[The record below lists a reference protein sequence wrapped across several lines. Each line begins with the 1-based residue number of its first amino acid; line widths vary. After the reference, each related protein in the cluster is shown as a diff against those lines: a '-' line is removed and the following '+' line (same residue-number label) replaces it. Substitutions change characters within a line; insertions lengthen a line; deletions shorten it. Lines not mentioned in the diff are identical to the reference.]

1 MTENR
6 VAAIV
11 FFDVDHTL
19 IPETSTEWQLL
30 LGLLRRGDV
39 PFSALVRSGWRF
51 IRHPSELT
59 GERLRRNKSYFAGI
73 REDVFARNA
82 TQIFQTRIAGRI
94 SSQGRDEIAQLK
106 AGGHRVVLLS
116 AGPTILTRL
125 VQTAVNAD
133 DTLGAD
139 FEVVRG
145 RLTGRLTNKLPYGKG
160 KIEAAVRY
168 AHEHRVPLSN
178 CVAYANAT
186 SDLPLL
192 KMVGNPIAINAS
204 ATVRRVAA
212 LRGWPTRQFRH

>member
-19 IPETSTEWQLL
+19 IPRTSTEWQLL
-30 LGLLRRGDV
+30 LGLLRRGAV
-39 PFSALVRSGWRF
+39 PFDALVRSGWRF

-59 GERLRRNKSYFAGI
+59 GERLRRNKSYFTGI
-73 REDVFARNA
+73 REEVFVRNA

-94 SSQGRDEIAQLK
+94 SSQGRDEIARLK
-106 AGGHRVVLLS
+106 AGGQRVVLLS

-125 VQTAVNAD
+125 VQTAVKAD

-145 RLTGRLTNKLPYGKG
+145 RLTGRLTNRLRPTAFEDGRDPDRDQRERSRPTRG
-160 KIEAAVRY
+160 CGAR
-168 AHEHRVPLSN
+168 L
-178 CVAYANAT
+178 
-186 SDLPLL
+186 
-192 KMVGNPIAINAS
+192 AS
-204 ATVRRVAA
+204 ASVPALTRTAEFCMMVPQTVIFFA
-212 LRGWPTRQFRH
+212 LSCTG